1 MSDHYVDVASQI
13 TKYDLTECE
22 FLFTVD
28 EIRDNIDNDF
38 YIFLFGRHLQSR
50 NSTVRCI
57 ANWKDSIVY
66 KLGLERAELRID
78 KSKKPI
84 LTPKTKVK
92 SETRKFD
99 RNLFG
104 YAPVSKYKNI
114 PIKQGKI
121 MLNKVVIDV
130 EIPYIDRL
138 LGFKPEIGL
147 NFAKEFKK
155 LGHKYCIGNSTYYF
169 GWNKTAKFEDVTRLF
184 IAKMEW
190 PKRLDRLYYDRSL
203 DISILGG
210 YPYLA
215 YLIRNNYSYGTK
227 DNFEEF
233 KLCLTL

>member
-1 MSDHYVDVASQI
+1 MSEFFVDVASQI
-13 TKYDLTECE
+13 IKYDLTECE

-28 EIRDNIDNDF
+28 EIRKNMDNDF

-50 NSTVRCI
+50 NSTAKCV
-57 ANWKDSIVY
+57 ANWKNSVVY
-66 KLGLERAELRID
+66 KLGLERAELRTD
-78 KSKKPI
+78 KSKKKL
-84 LTPKTKVK
+84 LTPKIRVK

-99 RNLFG
+99 SKLFG
-104 YAPVSKYKNI
+104 YVPISKYKDI

-130 EIPYIDRL
+130 EIPYVNKL
-138 LGFKPEIGL
+138 FGYKPEIGL

-155 LGHKYCIGNSTYYF
+155 YGHKYCIGNSTYYF

-190 PKRLDRLYYDRSL
+190 PKRLDRLYYDRSF
-203 DISILGG
+203 DISNLGG

-215 YLIRNNYSYGTK
+215 YLIKNNYSYGTK
-227 DNFEEF
+227 ENFEEF